1 MAQCN
6 EYPSIKA
13 GETLSMLVTYTDG
26 AGDPISLT
34 GKTIT
39 SQIRT
44 QSLELLDDLMV
55 TIADQTTNTGQFT
68 LSATDEMTS
77 AWPIG
82 SLIFDVKIVQGS
94 TVIYSDTGRIDIKQ
108 AVTA

>member
-1 MAQCN
+1 
-6 EYPSIKA
+6 
-13 GETLSMLVTYTDG
+13 MLVTYTDG
-26 AGDPISLT
+26 AGDPISLI

-55 TIADQTTNTGQFT
+55 TIADQTTNTGQFA